1 MNEMIKFLLGTIVLL
16 IGIPIGRVLAKYTR
30 EELKPGKIWFEVII
44 ILSLLGGIVGFL
56 LENNGIMFSFFFI
69 AIVTSQSL
77 IKEDLIE
84 EKIKKKRAIQKRK
97 NIKKKKN

>member
-1 MNEMIKFLLGTIVLL
+1 MNEMIRFILGVAVLFL
-16 IGIPIGRVLAKYTR
+16 GIPLGYLLAKYTP
-30 EELKPGKIWFEVII
+30 EELKPGKIWFENLII
-44 ILSLLGGIVGFL
+44 ISLIGGIIGFS

-84 EKIKKKRAIQKRK
+84 EKA
-97 NIKKKKN
+97 KKKKKTKKNN